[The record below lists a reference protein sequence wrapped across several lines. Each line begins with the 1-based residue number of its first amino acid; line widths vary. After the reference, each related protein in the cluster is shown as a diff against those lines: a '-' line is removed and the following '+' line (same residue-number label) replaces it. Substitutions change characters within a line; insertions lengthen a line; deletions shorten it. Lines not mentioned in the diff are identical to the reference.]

1 MELLRIMK
9 QQTHSDD
16 DRWKVLDA
24 RDKYIKI
31 KFPKTQLRSGLEI
44 EDMNLIGTCPDI
56 CPEKERYGRSA
67 KNQLRWYEK
76 IGGRLN
82 HLTAVKEH
90 SRSAADQD
98 VPLPHELRPPS
109 VLNKTMNFLM
119 SNILDRV
126 NNMTGT
132 MSDWYEYMWSVTRAI
147 RKDITQQNLTDLVSL
162 SIVEKCA
169 RFHIFCSERLCEES
183 AHNFASKLNDENL

>member
-76 IGGRLN
+76 EEGRLN

-90 SRSAADQD
+90 SRSAADHD
-98 VPLPHELRPPS
+98 VPDVQHPGPGEQH
-109 VLNKTMNFLM
+109 
-119 SNILDRV
+119 D
-126 NNMTGT
+126 G
-132 MSDWYEYMWSVTRAI
+132 D
-147 RKDITQQNLTDLVSL
+147 D
-162 SIVEKCA
+162 
-169 RFHIFCSERLCEES
+169 ERLVQLHLAAQS
-183 AHNFASKLNDENL
+183 G